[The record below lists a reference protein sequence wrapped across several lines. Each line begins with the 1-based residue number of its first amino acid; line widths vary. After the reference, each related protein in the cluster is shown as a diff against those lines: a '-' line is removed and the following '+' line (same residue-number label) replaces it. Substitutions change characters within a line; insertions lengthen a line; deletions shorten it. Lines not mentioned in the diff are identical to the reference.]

1 MMKKLIAILFFIPLV
16 VMAQQSVERGDVY
29 YDFFQYKEAAR
40 EYESALKNDRT
51 YKNEAHILTQLAY
64 CYTYT
69 FQYEKAEAKY
79 VELIKLGDNKQ
90 TPDIYLDYANVL
102 KILGKYEKAKE
113 QINYYVSLFKTGD
126 EYTGMLLK
134 SLNWAEKHKDSVRTR
149 TYVAL
154 TNLDVAG
161 QSLGYCFYMDGLL
174 YAKAKDTSYN
184 EYTVLFDL
192 DFAQM
197 HDSLTFSKGEP
208 YVDEIKFPF
217 NEGSPSVTSDG
228 EMIYFTATAIKVK
241 KGEVKRVGTTQISE
255 DGVSNLKI
263 YSARFSNGKFAYVQE
278 LSFNNKEYNCTHPC
292 ITSEG
297 NVLYFASDMPGGF
310 GGLDLYRST
319 KQHDGTWGQP
329 VNLGNKINTS
339 ENEMYPYVADG
350 YLYFTSKGHVGFG
363 GYDLFQSV
371 LTNGMPTVP
380 RNMGKPFNSSKDD
393 VALIM
398 ARDGVSGYFS
408 SNRDNTSGFD
418 KVYYFNDDIRPAKP
432 LVAVAV
438 VSIDTPVKQTQV
450 AVAAKPIPQK
460 PASTTTSTT
469 TTVTISTT
477 VSSLPPAAPANGKTL
492 NTVLFGFNLNDVD
505 AGFFESLDS
514 TIVLAKKYKAI
525 KLNIHAHTDCRG
537 SDAYNM
543 ALSKRR
549 AQSVKTYLVNRGIS
563 ASRIGMISYGES
575 KPIISCEPC
584 EACIEEQHRVNRRVE
599 VKVAR

>member
-1 MMKKLIAILFFIPLV
+1 MFFIPLLTS
-16 VMAQQSVERGDVY
+16 AQQSIERGDIY

-69 FQYEKAEAKY
+69 FQYEKAEEKY

-90 TPDIYLDYANVL
+90 APDIYLEYANIL

-113 QINYYVSLFKTGD
+113 QINYYVSLFKSGD
-126 EYTGMLLK
+126 EYTNMLLR

-174 YAKAKDTSYN
+174 YARAKDTTYN

-197 HDSLTFSKGEP
+197 QDSLTFTKGEA

-217 NEGSPSVTSDG
+217 NEGSPSVTPDG

-263 YSARFSNGKFAYVQE
+263 YSARFINGKFSYVQE

-292 ITSEG
+292 ITKEG
-297 NVLYFASDMPGGF
+297 NVLYFVSDMPGGF
-310 GGLDLYRST
+310 GGLDIYRST
-319 KQHDGTWGQP
+319 KQADGTWGQP

-350 YLYFTSKGHVGFG
+350 YLYFSSKGHVGFG

-371 LTNGMPTVP
+371 LTNGVPAVP

-408 SNRDNTSGFD
+408 SNRDNTNGFD
-418 KVYYFNDDIRPAKP
+418 KVYYFNDDIRQPKP
-432 LVAVAV
+432 PVTVAV
-438 VSIDTPVKQTQV
+438 VATDTPVKQTQV
-450 AVAAKPIPQK
+450 AVSAKPVPQR
-460 PASTTTSTT
+460 PATAA
-469 TTVTISTT
+469 TVPPPPVAPPSA
-477 VSSLPPAAPANGKTL
+477 VSAETAPANGKTL

-514 TIVLAKKYKAI
+514 TIALAKKYKAI

-549 AQSVKTYLVNRGIS
+549 AQSVKTYLVGKGI
-563 ASRIGMISYGES
+563 AAARIGMISYGES
-575 KPIISCEPC
+575 KPVISCEPC
-584 EACIEEQHRVNRRVE
+584 EACSEEQHRVNRRVE
-599 VKVAR
+599 VKVKR

>member
-1 MMKKLIAILFFIPLV
+1 MKKLIALIFFIPLAV
-16 VMAQQSVERGDVY
+16 AAQQSIERGDIY

-69 FQYEKAEAKY
+69 FQYEKAEEKY
-79 VELIKLGDNKQ
+79 VELIKLGDKKQ
-90 TPDIYLDYANVL
+90 TPDIYLEYANIL
-102 KILGKYEKAKE
+102 KILGKYDKAKE
-113 QINYYVSLFKTGD
+113 QINYYVSLFKSGD
-126 EYTGMLLK
+126 EYTAMLLR
-134 SLNWAEKHKDSVRTR
+134 SLNWADKHKDSVRTR
-149 TYVAL
+149 TFVGL

-174 YAKAKDTSYN
+174 YAKAKDTAYN

-192 DFAQM
+192 DFAQK
-197 HDSLTFSKGEP
+197 HDSVTFSKGED

-241 KGEVKRVGTTQISE
+241 KGEVRRVGTTQISE

-263 YSARFSNGKFAYVQE
+263 YTARFTNGKFSYVQE
-278 LSFNNKEYNCTHPC
+278 LSFNNKEYNCTHPF

-297 NVLYFASDMPGGF
+297 NVLYFVSDMPGGF
-310 GGLDLYRST
+310 GGLDIYRTS
-319 KQHDGTWGQP
+319 KQADGTWGQP

-371 LTNGMPTVP
+371 LSNGVPAVP

-393 VALIM
+393 VAFII
-398 ARDGVSGYFS
+398 ARDGISGYFS
-408 SNRDNTSGFD
+408 SNRDNTNGFD
-418 KVYYFNDDIRPAKP
+418 KVYYFNDDIRQPKP
-432 LVAVAV
+432 IQVTIVAL
-438 VSIDTPVKQTQV
+438 DTPVKQTQV
-450 AVAAKPIPQK
+450 AVATK
-460 PASTTTSTT
+460 PAQPQP
-469 TTVTISTT
+469 TITPSKPAPVKPTAT
-477 VSSLPPAAPANGKTL
+477 AASSLPETVPANGKVL

-505 AGFFESLDS
+505 ASFFESLDS
-514 TIVLAKKYKAI
+514 TISLAKKYKAI
-525 KLNIHAHTDCRG
+525 KLNVHAHTDCRG

-549 AQSVKTYLVNRGIS
+549 SQSVKSYLVSKGIA

-575 KPIISCEPC
+575 KPVIDCNPC
-584 EACIEEQHRVNRRVE
+584 EACSEEQHRVNRRVE
-599 VKVAR
+599 VKVVR

>member
-1 MMKKLIAILFFIPLV
+1 MKKLIVLLFLIPFAV
-16 VMAQQSVERGDVY
+16 AAQQSIERGDIY

-51 YKNEAHILTQLAY
+51 YKNEAHVLTQLAY

-69 FQYEKAEAKY
+69 FQYEKAEEKY

-90 TPDIYLDYANVL
+90 VPDIYLEYANIL

-134 SLNWAEKHKDSVRTR
+134 SLAWAEKHKDSVRTR

-174 YAKAKDTSYN
+174 YAKAKDTAYN

-192 DFAQM
+192 DFAHMQ
-197 HDSLTFSKGEP
+197 DPLTFIKGED

-217 NEGSPSVTSDG
+217 NEGSPSVTHDG

-263 YSARFSNGKFAYVQE
+263 YSARFTNGKFGYVQE

-292 ITSEG
+292 ITKEG
-297 NVLYFASDMPGGF
+297 NALYFASDMPGGF
-310 GGLDLYRST
+310 GGLDIYRSI
-319 KQHDGTWGQP
+319 KQADGTWSQP
-329 VNLGNKINTS
+329 VNLGNKVNTS

-363 GYDLFQSV
+363 GYDLFQSI
-371 LTNGMPTVP
+371 LTNGVAAVP

-393 VALIM
+393 VAFII
-398 ARDGVSGYFS
+398 ARDGISGYFS
-408 SNRDNTSGFD
+408 SNRDNTNGFD
-418 KVYYFNDDIRPAKP
+418 KVYYFNDDISQPKPLPVASAVKDTPAKQTP
-432 LVAVAV
+432 VAV
-438 VSIDTPVKQTQV
+438 VTSPTTPLPSSFRPAMPE
-450 AVAAKPIPQK
+450 AV
-460 PASTTTSTT
+460 
-469 TTVTISTT
+469 
-477 VSSLPPAAPANGKTL
+477 PANGKML

-505 AGFFESLDS
+505 ADFFKSLDS
-514 TIVLAKKYKAI
+514 TINLAKRYKAI
-525 KLNIHAHTDCRG
+525 KLNIYAHADCRG

-549 AQSVKTYLVNRGIS
+549 AQSVKTYLLGKGVP

-575 KPIISCEPC
+575 HPVVTCEPC
-584 EACIEEQHRVNRRVE
+584 EACTEEQHRVNRRVE